1 MCMCTQEMF
10 YSICSFY
17 FNSNYFKNLYLHVT
31 DSCKVMNNF
40 NWSNIFAENFVNLLS
55 PLFCIEFNLRCMTY
69 IQQKSPS
76 LIFHVNETHTRK
88 KVIISN
94 VSDIIRITN
103 FMWQPFA
110 KLWNISWC
118 ITQLHN
124 WIMYNIGQDKK
135 NYMPLKIY

>member
-1 MCMCTQEMF
+1 MPCACAPKKCFIQF
-10 YSICSFY
+10 VLFISIQIILKTFTY
-17 FNSNYFKNLYLHVT
+17 MWQTVA
-31 DSCKVMNNF
+31 NNF

-124 WIMYNIGQDKK
+124 WIMFNIGQDKK

>member
-1 MCMCTQEMF
+1 MPCACAPKKCFIQF
-10 YSICSFY
+10 VLFISIQIILKTFTY
-17 FNSNYFKNLYLHVT
+17 MWQTVA
-31 DSCKVMNNF
+31 NNF